1 MGLVDAISFGLSIGM
16 GFLSI
21 GLGIF
26 SIWLSYRLSESST
39 RALSEVKELS
49 RETRTLVDVNLSQQ
63 KDFSSKMLD
72 SILEQNKFGN
82 GKDALDISEPPLV
95 NELIRST
102 LEDFE
107 GRLSTSV
114 EQTVR
119 ALFKGT
125 AGQEELHSAIESI
138 KKDISRLS
146 DAAPEISEAVNGP
159 DKLRTALN
167 DFRRWPAH
175 YVVLEA
181 ILDSGAEGEKDFRD
195 IAEDYNVPAGWER
208 GISKLIA
215 AGILEGTRKEFHVP
229 DQFEVPLQLWRQR
242 NEEVIGELQGLY
254 RSKKKKGITP
264 EEVKVGLKFEN

>member
-26 SIWLSYRLSESST
+26 SIWLSYRLSESSA

-72 SILEQNKFGN
+72 SILENNKFGS
-82 GKDALDISEPPLV
+82 GKDSVEMIETPLV
-95 NELIRST
+95 NDLIKTT
-102 LEDFE
+102 LEEFE

-119 ALFKGT
+119 GLFKGT
-125 AGQEELHSAIESI
+125 GESKELRSAIESI

-146 DAAPEISEAVNGP
+146 EAAPEISEAVNAP
-159 DKLRTALN
+159 EKLRAALN
-167 DFRRWPAH
+167 SFRKWPAH
-175 YVVLEA
+175 YVVLAA
-181 ILDSGAEGEKDFRD
+181 ILDSGARGDREFRD
-195 IAEDYNVPAGWER
+195 IAEEYYVPAGWES
-208 GISKLIA
+208 GIGKLIA
-215 AGILEGTRKEFHVP
+215 SGVLEGSRKGFNIP
-229 DQFEVPLQLWRQR
+229 DQFEIPLQLWWQR
-242 NEEVIGELQGLY
+242 NKPLIEELQELY
-254 RSKKKKGITP
+254 KSKKKKGITP
-264 EEVKVGLKFEN
+264 EEVKIGSKIEN